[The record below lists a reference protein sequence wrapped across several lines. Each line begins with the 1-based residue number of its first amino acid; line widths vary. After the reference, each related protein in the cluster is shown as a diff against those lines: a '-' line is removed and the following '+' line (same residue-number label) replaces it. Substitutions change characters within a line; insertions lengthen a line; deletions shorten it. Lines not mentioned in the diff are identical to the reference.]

1 MSSDW
6 YKKIWQQAAMIPEGQ
21 IASYGQIAKQA
32 GLPRRAARMIGRALG
47 AAPVE
52 MELPWH
58 RVVNAQGKISIPK
71 GTRRYELQKE
81 LLEKEGFKI
90 DENGQL
96 DVTDRRWDPT
106 LDELVWGPGMLY
118 DPKRGEASE

>member
-1 MSSDW
+1 
-6 YKKIWQQAAMIPEGQ
+6 MIPEGQ